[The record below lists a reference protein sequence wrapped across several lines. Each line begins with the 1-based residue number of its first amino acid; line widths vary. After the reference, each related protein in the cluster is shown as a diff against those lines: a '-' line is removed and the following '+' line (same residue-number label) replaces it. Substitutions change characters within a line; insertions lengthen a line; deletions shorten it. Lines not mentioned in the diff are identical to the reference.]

1 MSRFNRLPGDAG
13 GPGDDR
19 CVLTVSQLNA
29 QVKEYLQSRF
39 GAVWVTGE
47 ITDLSRP
54 QSGHV
59 YLTLKDENAQVRAV
73 IWRATA
79 ARLRFPLEDGMAVIC
94 QGEMDVY
101 TVRGTYQLVIRRLEP
116 RGVGALQRALER
128 LRATLAA
135 EGLFQA
141 EHKKPLPAFPRR
153 IAVVTSPTGAALRDF
168 LEVVRQRW
176 RGVHV
181 LVIPARVQG
190 AEAAAEIVAGIR
202 TAQRLRPAPDVLVV
216 TRGGGSLEDLWC
228 FNEESV
234 VRAIF
239 QATIPV
245 VSAIGH
251 EIDVTLA
258 DLVADVRCLTP
269 TDAAQRVVPAE
280 EEIANR
286 LGHLQ
291 RRLRGGLGARAD
303 QCRARL
309 RGLATRRVFTRPWD
323 RVRQSARRVDDLES
337 RMARAVRVRMSG
349 AEQRTAAL
357 ASRLESLSPLAVL
370 ARGYSLTLRRRDGQI
385 VRTADQITPGE
396 EILTR
401 LVDGQITSRVEAVD
415 DPPKPA

>member
-1 MSRFNRLPGDAG
+1 
-13 GPGDDR
+13 
-19 CVLTVSQLNA
+19 VSQLNA

-79 ARLRFPLEDGMAVIC
+79 ARLRFPLEDGMEVIC

-202 TAQRLRPAPDVLVV
+202 TAHRLRPAPDVLVV

-228 FNEESV
+228 FNEECV

-239 QATIPV
+239 QATVPV

-269 TDAAQRVVPAE
+269 TDAAQRVVPAA

-291 RRLRGGLGARAD
+291 RRLRGGLGARVD
-303 QCRARL
+303 QCCARL

-323 RVRQSARRVDDLES
+323 LVRQSARRVDDLES
-337 RMARAVRVRMSG
+337 RLARAVRVRMSG
-349 AEQRTAAL
+349 AEQRTTAL
-357 ASRLESLSPLAVL
+357 AARLESLSPLAVL

-385 VRTADQITPGE
+385 VRTADQVTPGE

-401 LVDGQITSRVEAVD
+401 LVDGQVTSRVETVD
-415 DPPKPA
+415 DQPKPA